1 MQGRLLGHRYRI
13 NRSIGEGGMASVYLA
28 TDEKLGRK
36 VAVKVLHARFCE
48 NEELRRRF
56 LQEAR
61 TLSSMD
67 HPNIVKIFDFSGTD
81 SRRLWI
87 VTEIIRGENLSKFAK
102 HFPSRQIPPVL
113 ATIIVVEVCKA
124 LRLAHAK
131 GVYHRDVKP
140 ENVMIIKDGRV
151 KLMDFG
157 IAKNIHR
164 GNLTMTG
171 TFMGSPSYMSP
182 EQIKGSSDHRS
193 DIYSLSI
200 MLYELTTGRLP
211 FSGGSPEEIIL
222 QVSQGKFSPPQ
233 QWLPE
238 LPDEI
243 NKIIV
248 RGMALKANERH
259 STIASMMD
267 KLAQFLADSGFEE
280 SHVELE
286 RYFRNTGQFQK
297 RVQRK
302 NQETVVSQKEVNRTV
317 PPSPVAQEAAGSY
330 RERRGTPA
338 LPRGGTARASGSRTR
353 TRTRGRRP
361 TTDVWQDTRLRRY
374 QYLSGIIIIGAIL
387 ITAMAGYLAIQRK
400 LREARSP
407 ARVQEVHPV
416 KKAPRRPV
424 KTRKTRK
431 KTSRIPAKKLKA
443 RTSTPE
449 KSVTP
454 APATPTP
461 PVSRTR
467 DSTNKDAPRKKT
479 KSRAPERVRKKS
491 TERAAPFRTSLP
503 ASGNRQPPG
512 ATFLRSF
519 PAAEITLDGVSKG
532 TTNSDQIMNNG
543 LTLTPGKHTLVLQRE
558 GYKKLTRQIMVKP
571 GARQTLSFVLEKISD
586 VVPLT
591 INSSVYPVRLI
602 IRNQKNQRIV
612 RQYANTG
619 SAVTLKVGRGTYQIT
634 AIAGSRRVNKRIT
647 ILDGQSQATVFT
659 RFEGRKP

>member
-61 TLSSMD
+61 TLSGMD

-361 TTDVWQDTRLRRY
+361 TTDVWQDTRLMML
-374 QYLSGIIIIGAIL
+374 LSSL
-387 ITAMAGYLAIQRK
+387 MSKY
-400 LREARSP
+400 SM
-407 ARVQEVHPV
+407 V
-416 KKAPRRPV
+416 
-424 KTRKTRK
+424 
-431 KTSRIPAKKLKA
+431 
-443 RTSTPE
+443 E
-449 KSVTP
+449 K
-454 APATPTP
+454 
-461 PVSRTR
+461 
-467 DSTNKDAPRKKT
+467 
-479 KSRAPERVRKKS
+479 
-491 TERAAPFRTSLP
+491 
-503 ASGNRQPPG
+503 
-512 ATFLRSF
+512 
-519 PAAEITLDGVSKG
+519 
-532 TTNSDQIMNNG
+532 
-543 LTLTPGKHTLVLQRE
+543 
-558 GYKKLTRQIMVKP
+558 
-571 GARQTLSFVLEKISD
+571 
-586 VVPLT
+586 
-591 INSSVYPVRLI
+591 
-602 IRNQKNQRIV
+602 
-612 RQYANTG
+612 
-619 SAVTLKVGRGTYQIT
+619 
-634 AIAGSRRVNKRIT
+634 
-647 ILDGQSQATVFT
+647 
-659 RFEGRKP
+659 